1 MTVDGWPGRRRT
13 MGFAALLALLLVGC
27 VPLATVT
34 TLLLLPFWSWVE
46 ATFAVEAVGHSGP
59 ADWCYW
65 TAYVLWVALLGGGLD
80 RRLRRRR
87 D

>member
-1 MTVDGWPGRRRT
+1 MTVDGWAGCRQT
-13 MGFAALLALLLVGC
+13 IGFAALLLVGC
-27 VPLATVT
+27 VPLAAFT
-34 TLLLLPFWSWVE
+34 TLLLFPFWSWVE

-65 TAYVLWVALLGGGLD
+65 TAYVLWVAVLGGTLG
-80 RRLRRRR
+80 RRLRQRR